1 MADNDST
8 GKVSKTQLAV
18 AMVVNSKGTITAY
31 AAAQAV
37 GIDRRGLLRAIKK
50 LEAQASNICPTCK
63 RPLDDTHLID
73 PQPKGKA

>member
-1 MADNDST
+1 MAENDST

-18 AMVVNSKGTITAY
+18 AMVVNSKGDVTPY

-37 GIDRRGLLRAIKK
+37 GVTRQAVTRAIKK

-63 RPLDDTHLID
+63 RPLDTHVD
-73 PQPKGKA
+73 PTEGKA